1 MATLAVF
8 LMHCT
13 RFFDTLDWH
22 LKDATRSDAAT
33 MIVAWFA
40 LWEMPLFFLLSGVAS
55 WYALRS
61 KSGGRYLF
69 ERAKRLLIP
78 FYTVGILIIV
88 PPQVYIDRGG
98 RVANIWKLIPSY
110 YPGDSLAFSLRLPTL
125 TNFWQAHLWFLQF
138 LFNVSLVTLP
148 LLLLL
153 RSEPGQRLIE
163 RLVGWCNRRGGILL
177 FLIPLIL
184 VRIGLRSSF
193 AGEHTWA
200 DFLEYVVFFLIGYL
214 IPADKRFTE
223 NIKRH
228 GWVCLVLG
236 IAGFVGAA
244 YIFAEFRYNPMAGE
258 VFSQTYV
265 LFHILWSIASL
276 SWIVFI
282 LSLGARYLNFGHK
295 VLAYANE
302 AVMPFYLL
310 HQTVILI
317 VGWWIIPLEWPIPL
331 KYLVISIGS
340 FALIMALYELL
351 IRRINPVR
359 FLFGMR
365 LVGRR
370 IFVRKERSE
379 GT

>member
-1 MATLAVF
+1 
-8 LMHCT
+8 
-13 RFFDTLDWH
+13 
-22 LKDATRSDAAT
+22 

-40 LWEMPLFFLLSGVAS
+40 LWEMPLFFLLSGAAS

-61 KSGGRYLF
+61 RSGGRYLF

-98 RVANIWKLIPSY
+98 RVANIWKLIPSC
-110 YPGDSLAFSLRLPTL
+110 YPGNSLAISLRLPTL
-125 TNFWQAHLWFLQF
+125 TNLWQAHLWFLQF

-153 RSEPGQRLIE
+153 RSEPGQRLVE
-163 RLVGWCNRRGGILL
+163 RLAGWCDRRGGILL

-214 IPADKRFTE
+214 IPADRRFTE
-223 NIKRH
+223 SVKIH
-228 GWVCLVLG
+228 GCVCLVLG
-236 IAGFVGAA
+236 IAGFVGVA

-265 LFHILWSIASL
+265 LFHILWSIASWG
-276 SWIVFI
+276 WIVFI
-282 LSLGARYLNFGHK
+282 LSLGARYLNLNHK

-310 HQTVILI
+310 HQTLILI
-317 VGWWIIPLEWPIPL
+317 VGWYIIPLDIPVLL
-331 KYLVISIGS
+331 KYLLISTGS
-340 FALIMALYELL
+340 FVLIIAIYE
-351 IRRINPVR
+351 IFVKRINPIR

-365 LVGRR
+365 LKGGG
-370 IFVRKERSE
+370 IFVRKEGRDRR
-379 GT
+379 